1 MDRIMSGELFD
12 KYKMS
17 FKKGDLIFSEGDL
30 GSEMFIIQ
38 TGRVRIFKTIDNYDQ
53 TLTILEKGDFFGEM
67 SVLEGLPRSASAEAD
82 EDVELI
88 KINSANFVAMI
99 KANVEIAIRIMRK
112 LSLRL
117 REANVQ
123 IERLMHASAEMLSSA
138 EAAIRERPKKE
149 LSSIKAYVVS
159 ATSGKTFPLSKD
171 ESYVGRVDRVTGTVP
186 EVDLSEDDPK
196 RFVSRRHAKIV
207 RTDEGFALVEE
218 IGSVNGTYLNNQRLT
233 TGSPA
238 PLKNGDIL
246 TFANV
251 ALTFYQSNEEE
262 AHS

>member
-1 MDRIMSGELFD
+1 MDVIMSGELFD

-38 TGRVRIFKTIDNYDQ
+38 SGRVRIFKTIDNYDQ

-138 EAAIRERPKKE
+138 EASIQKPKKE
-149 LSSIKAYVVS
+149 LSKVKAYVVS
-159 ATSGKTFPLSKD
+159 AMSGKTFSLTKD
-171 ESYVGRVDRVTGTVP
+171 ECYVGRVDRVTGTVP

-196 RFVSRRHAKIV
+196 RFVSRRHAKII
-207 RTDEGFALVEE
+207 RTEDGFALVEE
-218 IGSVNGTYLNNQRLT
+218 IGTVNGTYLNNQRLT

-238 PLKNGDIL
+238 PLKGGDIL

-251 ALTFYQSNEEE
+251 ALTFYQSDEEDQN
-262 AHS
+262 